1 LVGVYRAKPIFGF
14 DRIGVMTRVKSAILV
29 SAALRYADKELID
42 CVLVQRGDGDA
53 GAIFVHID
61 ARDGRHQILARSLD
75 CDGRYKWRVITSTEW
90 VDADAAETRL
100 NRELAQDPDAFIV
113 EVSDAAAR
121 NPFLML

>member
-1 LVGVYRAKPIFGF
+1 
-14 DRIGVMTRVKSAILV
+14 M
-29 SAALRYADKELID
+29 RYAGKELID
-42 CVLVQRGDGDA
+42 CVLVHRGDADA

-61 ARDGRHQILARSLD
+61 ARDGRHQIMARSLD
-75 CDGRYKWRVITSTEW
+75 SDGRYNWRVITSTKW
-90 VDADAAETRL
+90 VDSDAAKTRL